1 MSVHE
6 ACGVFGVMSPRPI
19 DAADL
24 CYYFEQ
30 RLSERKK

>member
-6 ACGVFGVMSPRPI
+6 ACGVFGVMLPRPI
-19 DAADL
+19 DAAGL

-30 RLSERKK
+30 SLSERKK

>member
-19 DAADL
+19 GAAGL
-24 CYYFEQ
+24 CCYFEQ
-30 RLSERKK
+30 SLCERKK